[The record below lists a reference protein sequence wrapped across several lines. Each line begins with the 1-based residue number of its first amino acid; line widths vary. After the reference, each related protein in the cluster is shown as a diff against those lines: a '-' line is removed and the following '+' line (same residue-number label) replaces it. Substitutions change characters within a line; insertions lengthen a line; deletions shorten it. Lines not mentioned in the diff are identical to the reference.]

1 MSKNE
6 LILNIFSV
14 LGNIILIALCFAA
27 AIIKDWWLCILI
39 PFVFH
44 FRIVGSDI
52 DECMCT
58 LCRSREHKIL
68 PSKR

>member
-14 LGNIILIALCFAA
+14 LGNIILIILCFAT
-27 AIIKDWWLCILI
+27 AIIKDWWLCMLI

-44 FRIVGSDI
+44 FRIVTRSDK
-52 DECMCT
+52 DE
-58 LCRSREHKIL
+58 
-68 PSKR
+68 